1 MIAEPIT
8 AEQKFQT
15 DKVAIISAG
24 HGVQDTYQAFLP
36 PMLPILI
43 ERFALIKTEAGL
55 LSVFANLPSLL
66 QPFIGYLADNVGPR
80 YFVILA
86 PAVTSI
92 MMSLLNVAPTYW
104 FAAVLLLVSG
114 ISSAC
119 IHATGPVI
127 AGRLSA
133 ERLGMGMSFWMM
145 GGEIGRVLG
154 PLVIVSAIKTLQP
167 QNTPW
172 LALVGILTSVFL
184 YFQLRDINGRKTTPQ
199 APALDWRKA
208 LKGMRPVLLPV
219 IGIILSR
226 AFAFVS
232 VSTFLPTYLTERGAD
247 LVMAGASLSVMQAA
261 GVAGAFL
268 GGSLSDK
275 LGRRPV
281 LITAL
286 ALSAITLFAFTS
298 LSGWVLFP
306 LLLAL
311 GFSLLSVA
319 PIIMAVVQESFPESR
334 ALANGVYM
342 AVSFISSSL
351 VSVLIGAIGDLANLR
366 TAYYVSAALALVG
379 LPFVLKLP
387 RPQLRASSK

>member
-1 MIAEPIT
+1 MTI
-8 AEQKFQT
+8 EQTIEQNKFQA

-24 HGVQDTYQAFLP
+24 HSVQDTYQAFLP
-36 PMLPILI
+36 PLLPILI
-43 ERFALIKTEAGL
+43 EKFALIKTEAGL

-66 QPFIGYLADNVGPR
+66 QPVIGYLADRTGPR

-86 PAVTSI
+86 PAVTAI
-92 MMSLLNVAPTYW
+92 MMSFLGVAPTYAV
-104 FAAVLLLVSG
+104 AAILLLVTG
-114 ISSAC
+114 ISSAS
-119 IHATGPVI
+119 IHSTGPVI

-133 ERLGMGMSFWMM
+133 ERLGLGMSFWMV

-154 PLVIVSAIKTLQP
+154 PLVIVGAVEYLQP

-172 LALVGILTSVFL
+172 LSVVGILTSVFL
-184 YFQLRDINGRKTTPQ
+184 YFQLRNFTSLATVRE
-199 APALDWRKA
+199 APPPWREA

-219 IGIILSR
+219 IAIILSR

-232 VSTFLPTYLTERGAD
+232 VSTFLPTYLTERGAN

-268 GGSLSDK
+268 GGTLSDR

-281 LITAL
+281 LITAM
-286 ALSAITLFAFTS
+286 ALSAAALFAFTS
-298 LSGWVLFP
+298 LDGWVLFP

-342 AVSFISSSL
+342 AVSFVSSSL
-351 VSVLIGAIGDLANLR
+351 VSVMVGAIGDLSGLQ
-366 TAYYVSAALALVG
+366 TAYYISAGLALVG

-387 RPQLRASSK
+387 KGKQKKFSAH